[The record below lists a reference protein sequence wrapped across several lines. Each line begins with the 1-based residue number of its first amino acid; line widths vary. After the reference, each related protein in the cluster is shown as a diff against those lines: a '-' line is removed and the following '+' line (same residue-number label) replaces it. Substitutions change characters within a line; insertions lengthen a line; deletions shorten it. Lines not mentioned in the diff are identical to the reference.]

1 MTIDD
6 YRDAAIAI
14 GTVAA
19 ARDMIE
25 KAKND
30 VEYNF
35 DNRFANDFKQ
45 VWTILNQ
52 IVCELVCE
60 LNDKVGQDQESVK
73 KESAHEEA

>member
-6 YRDAAIAI
+6 YKCAAIAI

-25 KAKND
+25 KAQND
-30 VEYNF
+30 VEWNF

-60 LNDKVGQDQESVK
+60 LNDK
-73 KESAHEEA
+73 ESANEEA